1 MECAG
6 KGCGTRCMGPAR
18 RRCGR
23 CGAVAY
29 CSVSHQMSHWNEHK
43 EECERLERQM
53 KRVDV
58 LNDFPFTFSQEATA
72 TSQVCEKQGSR
83 CSFLS
88 KRGIHQLGM
97 WMHEC
102 CCSHSELAS
111 SSLASFDSLRLLLLS
126 SAYNEI
132 SRQKM
137 SKDDGWN
144 LSGDLCPCHEPI
156 SPISERVSSWL
167 DYYEWRCIPLHSP
180 VALLLHWPL
189 TIYHAAHIACVWSST
204 VETRKLCIH
213 YLGPEKELL
222 QLAAFGE
229 LLALF
234 PGVQIHIE
242 FIGPAIPQH
251 SKSVTKS
258 FGFEVLVMVVNK
270 VGACNEMIPMF
281 GNCLKAKQRLYWDG
295 EKIVLCS
302 YAHCLDADCICNFS
316 SENLSQIAITGKSTS
331 VTLQLRSGFYHERY
345 RDLAEDLFPHLVIAP
360 NAGIAAYP
368 SWLPTIVSCQE
379 LIKEINV
386 PAIFSDYC
394 EEACHLADCCIKS
407 VTGRSLSLPIQLN
420 PFRQPMMVEDSA
432 LLLPCYSNCFLF
444 GI

>member
-6 KGCGTRCMGPAR
+6 KGRGTRCMGSAR

-43 EECERLERQM
+43 EECERLEQQM
-53 KRVDV
+53 KRADV

-102 CCSHSELAS
+102 CCTHSEESS
-111 SSLASFDSLRLLLLS
+111 SSLASFDSLR
-126 SAYNEI
+126 
-132 SRQKM
+132 

-144 LSGDLCPCHEPI
+144 LSGDLCPCHDPI
-156 SPISERVSSWL
+156 SPISECVSSWL

-189 TIYHAAHIACVWSST
+189 TIYHAAHIAGVWSSS
-204 VETRKLCIH
+204 VETRKLCVH

-222 QLAAFGE
+222 QLPAFGE

-242 FIGPAIPQH
+242 FIGPAIPR
-251 SKSVTKS
+251 
-258 FGFEVLVMVVNK
+258 
-270 VGACNEMIPMF
+270 
-281 GNCLKAKQRLYWDG
+281 QRDG
-295 EKIVLCS
+295 EKISLCS
-302 YAHCLDADCICNFS
+302 YAHCLDADCMCNFS
-316 SENLSQIAITGKSTS
+316 SENLSQIANTGKSTS

-345 RDLAEDLFPHLVIAP
+345 RDLAEDLCPHLVIAP

-368 SWLPTIVSCQE
+368 SWLPTIE

-394 EEACHLADCCIKS
+394 EEACHLAACCIKS
-407 VTGRSLSLPIQLN
+407 VTGRSLSHPIQLN

>member
-6 KGCGTRCMGPAR
+6 KGRGTRCMGSAR

-43 EECERLERQM
+43 EECERLEQQM
-53 KRVDV
+53 KRADV

-102 CCSHSELAS
+102 CCTHSEESS
-111 SSLASFDSLRLLLLS
+111 SSLASFDSSRLL
-126 SAYNEI
+126 
-132 SRQKM
+132 
-137 SKDDGWN
+137 DDGWN
-144 LSGDLCPCHEPI
+144 LSGDLCPCHDPI
-156 SPISERVSSWL
+156 SPISECVSSWL

-189 TIYHAAHIACVWSST
+189 TIYHAAHIAGVWSST
-204 VETRKLCIH
+204 VETRKLCVH

-242 FIGPAIPQH
+242 FIGPAIPR
-251 SKSVTKS
+251 
-258 FGFEVLVMVVNK
+258 
-270 VGACNEMIPMF
+270 
-281 GNCLKAKQRLYWDG
+281 QRDG
-295 EKIVLCS
+295 EKISLCS

-316 SENLSQIAITGKSTS
+316 SENLSQIANTGKSTS
-331 VTLQLRSGFYHERY
+331 MTLQLRSGFYHERY
-345 RDLAEDLFPHLVIAP
+345 RSLAEDLCPHLVISP

-368 SWLPTIVSCQE
+368 SWLPTIE

-394 EEACHLADCCIKS
+394 EEACHLAACCIKS
-407 VTGRSLSLPIQLN
+407 VTDSIKSFQAANDGGR
-420 PFRQPMMVEDSA
+420 
-432 LLLPCYSNCFLF
+432 
-444 GI
+444 

>member
-6 KGCGTRCMGPAR
+6 KGRGTRCMGSAR

-43 EECERLERQM
+43 EECERLEQQM
-53 KRVDV
+53 KRADV

-102 CCSHSELAS
+102 CCTHSEESS
-111 SSLASFDSLRLLLLS
+111 SSLASFDSLR
-126 SAYNEI
+126 
-132 SRQKM
+132 

-144 LSGDLCPCHEPI
+144 LSGDLCPCHDPI
-156 SPISERVSSWL
+156 SPISECVSSWL

-189 TIYHAAHIACVWSST
+189 TIYHAAHIAGVWSSS
-204 VETRKLCIH
+204 VETRKLCVH

-222 QLAAFGE
+222 QLPAFGE

-242 FIGPAIPQH
+242 FIGPAIPR
-251 SKSVTKS
+251 
-258 FGFEVLVMVVNK
+258 
-270 VGACNEMIPMF
+270 
-281 GNCLKAKQRLYWDG
+281 QRDG
-295 EKIVLCS
+295 EKISLCS
-302 YAHCLDADCICNFS
+302 YAHCLDADCMCNFS
-316 SENLSQIAITGKSTS
+316 IENLSQIANTGKSTS

-345 RDLAEDLFPHLVIAP
+345 RDLAEDLCPHLVIAP

-368 SWLPTIVSCQE
+368 SWLPTIE

-394 EEACHLADCCIKS
+394 EEACHLAACCIKS
-407 VTGRSLSLPIQLN
+407 VTGRSLSHQIQLN

>member
-6 KGCGTRCMGPAR
+6 KGRGTRCMGSAR

-43 EECERLERQM
+43 EECERLEQQM
-53 KRVDV
+53 KRADV

-72 TSQVCEKQGSR
+72 TSQQGSR

-102 CCSHSELAS
+102 CCTHSEESS
-111 SSLASFDSLRLLLLS
+111 SSLASFDSLR
-126 SAYNEI
+126 
-132 SRQKM
+132 

-144 LSGDLCPCHEPI
+144 LSGDLCPCHDPI
-156 SPISERVSSWL
+156 SPISECVSSWL

-189 TIYHAAHIACVWSST
+189 TIYHAAHIAGVWSST
-204 VETRKLCIH
+204 VETRKLCVH

-222 QLAAFGE
+222 QLPSFGE

-242 FIGPAIPQH
+242 FIGPAIPR
-251 SKSVTKS
+251 
-258 FGFEVLVMVVNK
+258 
-270 VGACNEMIPMF
+270 
-281 GNCLKAKQRLYWDG
+281 QRDG
-295 EKIVLCS
+295 KKISLCS
-302 YAHCLDADCICNFS
+302 YAHCLDADCI
-316 SENLSQIAITGKSTS
+316 
-331 VTLQLRSGFYHERY
+331 LQFFK
-345 RDLAEDLFPHLVIAP
+345 DLAEDLCPHLVISP

-368 SWLPTIVSCQE
+368 SWLPTIE

-394 EEACHLADCCIKS
+394 EEACHLAACCIKS
-407 VTGRSLSLPIQLN
+407 VTGRSLSHPIQLN
-420 PFRQPMMVEDSA
+420 PFRQPMMGQGSPHIFLRLII
-432 LLLPCYSNCFLF
+432 LLHDRSRRSGYTAAPRIVDRPFQAFLKARVPECLLMEWNF
-444 GI
+444 RLFHEFADHGTQQQS